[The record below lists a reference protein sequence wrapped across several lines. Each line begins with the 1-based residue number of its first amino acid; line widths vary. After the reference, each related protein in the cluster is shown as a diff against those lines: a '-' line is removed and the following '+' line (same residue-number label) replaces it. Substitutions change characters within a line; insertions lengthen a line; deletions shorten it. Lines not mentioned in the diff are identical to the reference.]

1 MNKLYEQ
8 SKQLRKAKK
17 MEDFIEKINGLYSSL
32 YNIKDKNKS
41 NIKILWRWIRNI
53 IKHVGK
59 DQTYDIV
66 SIKIIQNQQINTEIC
81 QSLIS
86 FYKLKDVNDLKLFIN
101 DFINSD
107 KHKNREQQQLRQIM
121 DNKNQ
126 LKSQLIIK

>member
-53 IKHVGK
+53 IRHVGK

-66 SIKIIQNQQINTEIC
+66 SIKII
-81 QSLIS
+81 
-86 FYKLKDVNDLKLFIN
+86 
-101 DFINSD
+101 
-107 KHKNREQQQLRQIM
+107 
-121 DNKNQ
+121 
-126 LKSQLIIK
+126 